1 MPLGRGRIRSE
12 LTLRLDN
19 MAPIEKTIGVSCPY
33 NDKDCPKLEHINE
46 HVINNEKRLANIER
60 VLYII
65 IGMIA
70 INSGLILWR

>member
-1 MPLGRGRIRSE
+1 
-12 LTLRLDN
+12 
-19 MAPIEKTIGVSCPY
+19 MAPIEKSIGVSCPY